1 MYTILVEC
9 MAWRW
14 GLGHFAMTGCKHDAN
29 CWNVDRLWIRVLLN
43 TNILDTPTTI
53 TLLLWTELTTPN
65 QRWAKHTLSLLH
77 CQSCQVYLPTPY
89 HSRYP
94 MSRQDTNI
102 INITNVYL
110 IQKSMV
116 KLSPMVVPMP
126 GESKQ
131 MKFDRWI

>member
-1 MYTILVEC
+1 
-9 MAWRW
+9 
-14 GLGHFAMTGCKHDAN
+14 
-29 CWNVDRLWIRVLLN
+29 
-43 TNILDTPTTI
+43 
-53 TLLLWTELTTPN
+53 
-65 QRWAKHTLSLLH
+65 
-77 CQSCQVYLPTPY
+77 
-89 HSRYP
+89 

>member
-1 MYTILVEC
+1 MDPSAPEYKYP
-9 MAWRW
+9 
-14 GLGHFAMTGCKHDAN
+14 GHTNNINFIA
-29 CWNVDRLWIRVLLN
+29 VDRAYNTQPEVSQAHLVRV
-43 TNILDTPTTI
+43 
-53 TLLLWTELTTPN
+53 
-65 QRWAKHTLSLLH
+65 SLLH

-94 MSRQDTNI
+94 MSRQDINI